1 MYSYVIGKT
10 YSFSVYASNIL
21 GNDFKNVK
29 VTGTIDGANAALLGL
44 DIQAKHAQIYPQVPS
59 SVGMPNDP
67 TQYNYLLVLTQS
79 GTRTILGM
87 PWIDESSIS
96 VVNAQT
102 ATAVIDGV
110 TAQDLPLIRQALAA
124 NGYNNVALTISN

>member
-1 MYSYVIGKT
+1 
-10 YSFSVYASNIL
+10 
-21 GNDFKNVK
+21 
-29 VTGTIDGANAALLGL
+29 
-44 DIQAKHAQIYPQVPS
+44 
-59 SVGMPNDP
+59 MPNDP